1 MKTIIT
7 YTLYFSRENNYLPFL
22 AKSTLIFKG
31 WKLVH
36 SNETTILPK
45 YDWELK
51 EMYKDFRSFQHEEAD
66 KSEITYSCLECCK
79 TMIIRKTWE
88 G

>member
-1 MKTIIT
+1 MTTAVT

-22 AKSTLIFKG
+22 AKDTVVYKG
-31 WKLVH
+31 WKIVH
-36 SNETTILPK
+36 SHSATITAE
-45 YDWELK
+45 YDWELASL
-51 EMYKDFRSFQHEEAD
+51 YKDFRSFQHETAD
-66 KSEITYSCLECCK
+66 TTKISYQLLDSCK

>member
-1 MKTIIT
+1 MTTSVT

-22 AKSTLIFKG
+22 TKDTTVYKG
-31 WKLVH
+31 WKIVH
-36 SNETTILPK
+36 SHSATIMVN
-45 YDWELK
+45 YDWEL
-51 EMYKDFRSFQHEEAD
+51 ERLYKDFRFFQHEAAD
-66 KSEITYSCLECCK
+66 ATEISYQSLSSCK

>member
-1 MKTIIT
+1 MTTSVT
-7 YTLYFSRENNYLPFL
+7 YTLYFSRENNRLPFL
-22 AKSTLIFKG
+22 TKSTAIFKG

-36 SNETTILPK
+36 SSEATIIPE
-45 YDWELK
+45 YDWELA
-51 EMYKDFRSFQHEEAD
+51 EMYRDFRSFQHEEAD
-66 KSEITYSCLECCK
+66 KNEVIYQSLDSCK